1 MTHRGA
7 WWRGLSACGA
17 RAPGPGPGLSNV
29 LLLWRCSVVEA
40 QPRGQVWLQLDRWT
54 RLGQPGTVP
63 VEPRPRWACRQTLL
77 GEVVE
82 EQDCTPR
89 RVGGEAGPWG
99 LRVKEHR
106 QRQ

>member
-1 MTHRGA
+1 MEPVHPALARDCRTC
-7 WWRGLSACGA
+7 SCCGA
-17 RAPGPGPGLSNV
+17 A
-29 LLLWRCSVVEA
+29 SVVEA

-54 RLGQPGTVP
+54 RLRQPGTVP

-82 EQDCTPR
+82 EQDCPPR

-99 LRVKEHR
+99 LRVKEYR